1 MSQKQEIL
9 LTKGVRD
16 WYGKQAILRNRVKDT
31 LRSLFERYGFN
42 PLETPVI
49 ERQEMLAIKGG
60 GEIQKEVF
68 RLSDQGK
75 RNLALRFDHTVPLA
89 RFYANNS
96 ELKIPYK
103 RYVIGEVFRDGPTQ
117 PDQGRYRIFTQCD
130 VDVIGVG
137 TMAAEAEL
145 LTLASDAF
153 EALGLGSVVVKFNN
167 RKVLDG
173 IMDYAKVPA
182 NVKGQTILILDKLEK
197 FGEDQVKKELRE
209 MEGSSLSNSSIEL
222 LLTTIS
228 TQGSNAQRIDFLDQ
242 IISTSVG
249 KEGFVEICQVLDYC
263 DNMGLKAV
271 EFDPSLARG
280 LDYYTG
286 TTFEVFLEDKDIVN
300 SAIVAGGRFD
310 NMIGDFKG
318 SRDPIPAIGIS
329 FGLERICMTLES
341 TLTQL
346 DDTTTELFIIPLG
359 TMGESLRIAHILRKN
374 GVCVDIDLTGR
385 SLKAA
390 LRYAN
395 ALSIPYVGII
405 GDDELAKGVITVKR
419 FSDSFQNQV
428 SVQDVKGYL
437 LKSSVAS

>member
-9 LTKGVRD
+9 LAKGVRD

-286 TTFEVFLEDKDIVN
+286 TTFEVFLQNKDIVN

>member
-346 DDTTTELFIIPLG
+346 DDTTSELFIIPLG
-359 TMGESLRIAHILRKN
+359 TIGESLRIAHILRKN

-419 FSDSFQNQV
+419 FSDSIQNQV